1 MLSDLLHR
9 MKTLYTTLLGMAL
22 LLAPAAVPA
31 QDSAPAYKA
40 EATTATRQ
48 LAGLISLDDARQLP
62 VRRLTQLRLAQE
74 AEVRQV
80 YNNDPD
86 MLRKKLTAIGQEYT
100 LQLGTLL
107 TPTQYQRYLNL
118 AEGSLPASVAAVP
131 AAARIAAAGP
141 ATAPTTA
148 PKSTPAKAPAASAAP
163 AAVRASKAAVRR

>member
-1 MLSDLLHR
+1 LLSDLLHR

-141 ATAPTTA
+141 ATAP
-148 PKSTPAKAPAASAAP
+148 KSTPAKAPAASAAP